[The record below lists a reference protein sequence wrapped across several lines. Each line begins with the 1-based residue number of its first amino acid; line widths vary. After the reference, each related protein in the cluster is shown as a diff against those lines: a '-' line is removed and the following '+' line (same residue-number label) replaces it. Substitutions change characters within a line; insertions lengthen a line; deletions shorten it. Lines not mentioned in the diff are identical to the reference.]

1 MKAAFKRIVVKQ
13 RENYPWCFVKSR
25 KIPETFHYPSIVLP
39 FKTIIFPFFI
49 FTTNNLESFSSNCNY
64 HRNINLKNTLFK
76 ASQFPRHSTNSKERI
91 ERITIPSLPTL
102 RYPSPL
108 SPFRARKPGRGVLL
122 KRDNETSARR
132 KMETA
137 IVRNRCDQY
146 PSAAAAYTLALLGM
160 KINSPPAARII
171 PLSFRPHCPPR
182 FWYPLHT
189 AAASRSFFESP
200 WCDLHCPLLRHRV
213 EERQYQSRYFPH
225 SPSLPFIYIY
235 TNT

>member
-1 MKAAFKRIVVKQ
+1 
-13 RENYPWCFVKSR
+13 
-25 KIPETFHYPSIVLP
+25 
-39 FKTIIFPFFI
+39 
-49 FTTNNLESFSSNCNY
+49 
-64 HRNINLKNTLFK
+64 
-76 ASQFPRHSTNSKERI
+76 
-91 ERITIPSLPTL
+91 
-102 RYPSPL
+102 
-108 SPFRARKPGRGVLL
+108 
-122 KRDNETSARR
+122 
-132 KMETA
+132 META

-235 TNT
+235 IHKYIIYIYLCICGVIMRPQPLLQGPGDSRLLLAENGSKGPSLHRSLLVISTARRSVVGQRNEGGEGFERNGLQTVGKREREWEQRIETEPWMEAFELLVAACFV